1 VPAELLIAP
10 VGAGKTGHVLDRLAA
25 VIRSE
30 PFARVWV
37 VLPNARQEDAF
48 RERLIQHDPARRVYF
63 NIEFFTFYSLYKHLL
78 DRAGIP
84 QREIDRSA
92 RLRLLREL
100 LRQLRDRHQLRLYD
114 RIAEK
119 PGFAHI
125 VADFIDEL
133 KQNLITPEQFRAV
146 AQTTKDQ
153 DLALIYETYQAT
165 LIQHD
170 LVDRDGEGWLA
181 LKAVNENTDIATDVS
196 LLLVDGFDQVSPLQ
210 ARLIALLSGRAAE
223 AVIPMPSAPGRE
235 STVGRRFEEARQQ
248 LMQAFIQEGTPY
260 VTRWLKVNQGSRH
273 AALRHLNQSL
283 FLTADPL
290 PSDDRI
296 RFLEAPDPVQESA
309 AVMRQVKQLLLG
321 GAAPD
326 DILIAVRDMSR
337 YGVHL
342 AEAARRYGLPVALH
356 KGDGL
361 AENPAIIALLHLLS
375 LSATGFR
382 RRDVLDALRSPY
394 LKIEGLDSAAVDLLE
409 AIAQTQLVISGR
421 DEWLSAIDR
430 AGREPEDPDAERDVL
445 RLEPEQAAAL
455 SNHLRQFFDQVT
467 PPDSAHLVAYLRWI
481 EGLIGDDPQSDP
493 EEESEPTSHREAA
506 LRRKENLEAA
516 HSLGLLSRT
525 REGQQSALVDRD
537 LAALNQFKRVM
548 KSLLAAQNLF
558 EVLNLGG
565 SATVTWTSFRAE
577 LERAVG
583 VAAIDR
589 APKRAGKVLVTTV
602 SDARGLPHLH
612 LLIPGLSEGI
622 FPAPTAEDLLYLD
635 SERNAF
641 RQRGLR
647 LETSAERSADDG
659 LFYGLISQARESLTL
674 SRPTLQNG
682 VPWPE
687 SSLWRA
693 VRTLYSDSD
702 SIIEANRLRPGEVVP
717 VADVAHDAEAVL
729 AVAEA
734 FTAERDSTQRHR
746 GNTEEEF
753 TAEGQ
758 RRQTISSAIS
768 GLYNLLTERGD
779 AVWDNVRRGQQIER
793 RRMSRSP
800 HDHYSGRLRSA
811 DLIAAVAAQLG
822 SGRVWSASQFNDLG
836 QCGFRFFSK
845 RLLKLDALEQPE
857 DGLDAAR
864 RGTLIHAILENTY
877 QAMLGLP
884 ILPENQE
891 RAIQTLRDVAAVEMQ
906 QAPAKLGFR
915 ASPIWEQEK
924 ATLLRKL
931 EAIVRL
937 DFSEKA
943 PSIKPFGDEPR
954 TPYQLEQ
961 PFGDDATL
969 RLTAESEPLR
979 VTGYIDRID
988 RQGNRII
995 LTDYKS
1001 GSTPIKTEEM
1011 QRGRNYQMMLYL
1023 LAAGD
1028 VLEQDGSADRPTQ
1041 LAGGYFWHIS
1051 NQKVSG
1057 VFNWENDLDRAA
1069 LEDARQHLARQIDLA
1084 RAGDFAAEPNKS
1096 VKGACSHYCEY
1107 TRFCRVK
1114 IMKRG

>member
-1 VPAELLIAP
+1 MPAELLIAP

-84 QREIDRSA
+84 QREIDQSA

-100 LRQLRDRHQLRLYD
+100 LHQLRDRHQLRLYD

-133 KQNLITPEQFRAV
+133 KQNLITPEQFRAA

-283 FLTADPL
+283 FLTADPV

-309 AVMRQVKQLLLG
+309 AVMRQVKRLLLG

-356 KGDGL
+356 TGDGL
-361 AENPAIIALLHLLS
+361 AENPAIIALLHVLS
-375 LSATGFR
+375 LSTTGFR

-394 LKIEGLDSAAVDLLE
+394 LKIEGLDSVAVDLLE

-430 AGREPEDPDAERDVL
+430 AGREPEDPDAEQDVL
-445 RLEPEQAAAL
+445 RLEPEQAASL

-467 PPDSAHLVAYLRWI
+467 PPNSAYLVAYLRWI
-481 EGLIGDDPQSDP
+481 EAVIGDDPQSDP
-493 EEESEPTSHREAA
+493 EDEREPQ
-506 LRRKENLEAA
+506 RRKENQEETR
-516 HSLGLLSRT
+516 SLGLLSRA
-525 REGQQSALVDRD
+525 REGQKAALVDRD
-537 LAALNQFKRVM
+537 LAAINQVKRVM
-548 KSLLAAQNLF
+548 KGLLAAQNLL
-558 EVLNLGG
+558 EALALNQTAQVHWQDFHADL
-565 SATVTWTSFRAE
+565 A
-577 LERAVG
+577 RAVQ
-583 VAAIDR
+583 VAAVDR

-602 SDARGLPHLH
+602 SDARGLPHQH

-622 FPAPTAEDLLYLD
+622 FPAPTPENLVYLD
-635 SERNAF
+635 SERSAF
-641 RQRGLR
+641 REHDLR

-659 LFYGLISQARESLTL
+659 LFYGLISQARETLTL

-693 VRTLYSDSD
+693 VRILYSDSD
-702 SIIEANRLRPGEVVP
+702 TQIESYRLRPGAVVP
-717 VADVAHDAEAVL
+717 VSDVAHDAEAVL
-729 AVAEA
+729 ALA
-734 FTAERDSTQRHR
+734 
-746 GNTEEEF
+746 EEF
-753 TAEGQ
+753 TAEEQ
-758 RRQTISSAIS
+758 RGRGTEGDLTQRGKGAEKQGRQVAFSEIS
-768 GLYNLLTERGD
+768 GLYNFLIEHRD
-779 AVWDNVRRGQQIER
+779 AVWENVRRGQQIES
-793 RRMSRSP
+793 RRMSRTP

-811 DLIAAVAAQLG
+811 DLIVAVAAQLG

-891 RAIQTLRDVAAVEMQ
+891 QAIQTLRSVAAVEMQ

-924 ATLLRKL
+924 DTLLRKL

-954 TPYQLEQ
+954 TPYRLEQ
-961 PFGDDATL
+961 PFGDDASL

-1028 VLEQDGSADRPTQ
+1028 VLEQDDSANRPTQ

-1057 VFNWENDLDRAA
+1057 VFEWEKDLDRAA
-1069 LEDARQHLARQIDLA
+1069 LDDARQHLARQIDLA

-1096 VKGACSHYCEY
+1096 VHGACSHYCEY
-1107 TRFCRVK
+1107 TRFCRVRV
-1114 IMKRG
+1114 MKRGKA